1 MTRLELCEAL
11 ATDYAKR
18 ASSLSLKF
26 EEAYQKY
33 FKRCEI
39 RSYENLLQQF
49 TVGNLGNLEKKV
61 KKVDTRNDIEYII
74 TQSDDDCEDG
84 VCKL

>member
-1 MTRLELCEAL
+1 MEITRLELCDAL

-18 ASSLSLKF
+18 ASALSLKF
-26 EEAYQKY
+26 EEAYNLY
-33 FKRCEI
+33 FKRCEV

-49 TVGNLGNLEKKV
+49 TIGNLANPKKNKSILRV
-61 KKVDTRNDIEYII
+61 NEYIVPD
-74 TQSDDDCEDG
+74 TADDDCEDG